1 MRAASRIISEAVD
14 RVSAGRVPQCE
25 DGLCGHDS
33 VQSSVFLAAKAAECV
48 ECPSVLGGRQGRLQR
63 ENRRTARCS
72 CHPSQSSRQRS
83 AMNSLP
89 TRVSRTGP
97 FLSLSFLEGPAA
109 VYRLDVCVLHEHE
122 SRHNQEERRVRDAGA
137 VQVRGLRAHRHGRCE
152 EWRAGQP
159 TVTQSS
165 TTLPSSS
172 PSLFVG
178 IPPSPHAL
186 HVMFCAHHDSPA
198 LPYTCDR
205 RTEGGPKSDTMCRSS
220 RSNLR
225 E

>member
-1 MRAASRIISEAVD
+1 MRAASRVISEAVD

-33 VQSSVFLAAKAAECV
+33 VQSSVFLAAKAA

-89 TRVSRTGP
+89 ANVSRTGP

-109 VYRLDVCVLHEHE
+109 ICRRDVCALHEPE
-122 SRHNQEERRVRDAGA
+122 DRREQERRVRDAGA
-137 VQVRGLRAHRHGRCE
+137 IGVGDAKRTARGRAAHRYTAANHLR
-152 EWRAGQP
+152 RQP
-159 TVTQSS
+159 PPPAI
-165 TTLPSSS
+165 LPSSS
-172 PSLFVG
+172 PSLHPTIV
-178 IPPSPHAL
+178 PCSPSYVL
-186 HVMFCAHHDSPA
+186 RSP
-198 LPYTCDR
+198 
-205 RTEGGPKSDTMCRSS
+205 
-220 RSNLR
+220 
-225 E
+225 